1 MNTHKDLIAWQKSID
16 LVKIIYEMTKIFP
29 SSEQFGLISQIRRS
43 AVSIP
48 SNIAEG
54 CGRNSEKE
62 LTQFLYI
69 ASGSA
74 SELETQVIISI
85 ELNFLQKELGDKAL
99 KLIEEIIKMLS
110 SLIRSVNKT
119 RNEK

>member
-1 MNTHKDLIAWQKSID
+1 MNTHKDLVVWKKSID
-16 LVKIIYEMTKIFP
+16 LVKVIYKVTETFP

-69 ASGSA
+69 AIGSA
-74 SELETQVIISI
+74 SELETQVIISV
-85 ELNFLQKELGDKAL
+85 ELNYLQKDSGDNVL
-99 KLIEEIIKMLS
+99 MLIEEIIKMLS
-110 SLIRSVNKT
+110 SLIKSIKT
-119 RNEK
+119 RSQN